1 MGVSPLGL
9 VTAQSLSASIAKML
23 KTIHQN
29 IWRQMSWGN
38 CWRLQV
44 EYPSFAP
51 RVAYELSISS
61 GKRWIHHLSASKAYT
76 AAAFGF
82 NHAPTDGRRSTWQPC
97 RWPPGKVR
105 AMSGNREW
113 HLQKLSFR
121 LQKPLE
127 LIAPGPDSLRSRAD
141 FWLTMGKCSGKLI
154 SIGQWALVSSYWL
167 FSWLVDW
174 MVSWLV
180 GCLAAHS
187 VGKNVILIEFRGGP
201 ASLLISLL
209 DAVLVLHVDNISL
222 QRPGMSRANCW
233 RLRELPTASS
243 GKCWIIHWS
252 WSSCRGS
259 WEPCAHRG
267 KKLEL
272 HWSSWRLAEIPWDL
286 RLANAGLEPSWL
298 SWIVVYEGWLR
309 SIVVYHPARAVYS
322 GCAIIAVAFGW
333 YSSKVANTR
342 WERWSTRLVM
352 EKQMHDHQIIGIIV
366 VDIHDPDSG
375 RRDF

>member
-187 VGKNVILIEFRGGP
+187 VGKNVILIEFRGARLASWSRFLTRCSYSMSITSPCNGP
-201 ASLLISLL
+201 EWVEPTADGFASCQQL
-209 DAVLVLHVDNISL
+209 
-222 QRPGMSRANCW
+222 
-233 RLRELPTASS
+233 LREN
-243 GKCWIIHWS
+243 
-252 WSSCRGS
+252 
-259 WEPCAHRG
+259 
-267 KKLEL
+267 
-272 HWSSWRLAEIPWDL
+272 AESYTG
-286 RLANAGLEPSWL
+286 AG
-298 SWIVVYEGWLR
+298 
-309 SIVVYHPARAVYS
+309 ARAGEAGNHAPTEGRSLNFTGALGAWPRFPEIS
-322 GCAIIAVAFGW
+322 GWQMLDLSHHGYHGLLC
-333 YSSKVANTR
+333 TR
-342 WERWSTRLVM
+342 
-352 EKQMHDHQIIGIIV
+352 
-366 VDIHDPDSG
+366 VDYGP
-375 RRDF
+375 